1 MKNDLT
7 SCVETLLTWSH
18 YINIEFLGG
27 ETQRNTAPPLT
38 QVHGPRRQ
46 RRAGAQRSQDAGGPH
61 SLIRLCTD
69 AQFLLR
75 APGSDQFVMWAVE
88 FISPWVSPQP
98 VMKHSVRSAT
108 T

>member
-18 YINIEFLGG
+18 YINIEFLGE

-46 RRAGAQRSQDAGGPH
+46 RRAGAQTSQDAGGPH
-61 SLIRLCTD
+61 SLIRICTD
-69 AQFLLR
+69 AHFLMW
-75 APGSDQFVMWAVE
+75 APGSDQFVMRAVG
-88 FISPWVSPQP
+88 FTSPWVSPQP